1 MVPPAIHRVILSTR
15 TASQRP
21 EPIHDHS
28 ADQAHIFGAIYSLYA
43 DSGFA
48 MAGAVAYSFVLSL
61 FPFCIFVGAVAG
73 YFGGEAF
80 AKQGVAQLFEI
91 APAPVAEAL
100 APEVMAV
107 MGRSR
112 FGLLTVGA
120 LIALF
125 FATSAIES
133 LRAALNNAYRQK
145 ESRSYFRCLLQS
157 SLFVIL
163 SAIGVL
169 VLTWGVVVGPELA
182 ARFKPASLLWLADS
196 SWIAVIV
203 RFAIVVAAIGSQLL
217 AYHLWLAAGDRR
229 LAEVWPGV
237 LLSIVLWVLAA
248 RLFGSW
254 LTFSDYSRFYA
265 GLTQI
270 MSALVFFQVSAIIVI
285 LGAELN
291 RGLHGNARTPGRAN
305 QRRARLES
313 ADDRDDSRDQ
323 PNRLRLSSMA
333 SSNVRKPRGRR
344 ADEHRHVA
352 GLVLVLPHARVR
364 LGNLRPR
371 KDLGH
376 GGVDTPLDHQL
387 VGLCSLQQVGE
398 VRTLHALLMHPQIAR
413 VHGEVVAG
421 RAGADDH
428 HAAALHDEHGDR
440 KRGRAG
446 MLEHEIDV
454 VALAG
459 DLPDGGAEL
468 AHLLEPRVVLG
479 RADLG
484 HLAPAVELLA
494 VDDAAG
500 AELHDEVALVVLGD
514 DADGVGAR
522 WWR

>member
-1 MVPPAIHRVILSTR
+1 MIIRQIKHIL
-15 TASQRP
+15 
-21 EPIHDHS
+21 
-28 ADQAHIFGAIYSLYA
+28 GALYSLYA

-73 YFGGEAF
+73 YFGGEAL
-80 AKQGVAQLFEI
+80 AKQGVTQLFEI
-91 APAPVAEAL
+91 APTPVAEAL

-145 ESRSYFRCLLQS
+145 ESRSYFRCLLES

-182 ARFKPASLLWLADS
+182 TRFKPVSLLWLADS

-203 RFAIVVAAIGSQLL
+203 RFAIVITAIGSQLL
-217 AYHLWLAAGDRR
+217 AYHLWLAAGERR
-229 LAEVWPGV
+229 LSDVWPGV

-254 LTFSDYSRFYA
+254 LTISDYSRFYA

-291 RGLHGNARTPGRAN
+291 RGLLELRE
-305 QRRARLES
+305 RL
-313 ADDRDDSRDQ
+313 
-323 PNRLRLSSMA
+323 
-333 SSNVRKPRGRR
+333 
-344 ADEHRHVA
+344 
-352 GLVLVLPHARVR
+352 
-364 LGNLRPR
+364 
-371 KDLGH
+371 
-376 GGVDTPLDHQL
+376 
-387 VGLCSLQQVGE
+387 
-398 VRTLHALLMHPQIAR
+398 
-413 VHGEVVAG
+413 AG
-421 RAGADDH
+421 RSST
-428 HAAALHDEHGDR
+428 
-440 KRGRAG
+440 
-446 MLEHEIDV
+446 
-454 VALAG
+454 
-459 DLPDGGAEL
+459 LPG
-468 AHLLEPRVVLG
+468 
-479 RADLG
+479 
-484 HLAPAVELLA
+484 
-494 VDDAAG
+494 
-500 AELHDEVALVVLGD
+500 
-514 DADGVGAR
+514 
-522 WWR
+522 

>member
-1 MVPPAIHRVILSTR
+1 MIIRQIKHIL
-15 TASQRP
+15 
-21 EPIHDHS
+21 
-28 ADQAHIFGAIYSLYA
+28 GAIYSLYA

-196 SWIAVIV
+196 SWVAVIV

-229 LAEVWPGV
+229 LGDVWPGV
-237 LLSIVLWVLAA
+237 LVSIVLWVLAA

-291 RGLHGNARTPGRAN
+291 RGLMELRE
-305 QRRARLES
+305 RL
-313 ADDRDDSRDQ
+313 
-323 PNRLRLSSMA
+323 
-333 SSNVRKPRGRR
+333 
-344 ADEHRHVA
+344 
-352 GLVLVLPHARVR
+352 
-364 LGNLRPR
+364 
-371 KDLGH
+371 
-376 GGVDTPLDHQL
+376 
-387 VGLCSLQQVGE
+387 
-398 VRTLHALLMHPQIAR
+398 
-413 VHGEVVAG
+413 AG
-421 RAGADDH
+421 RTS
-428 HAAALHDEHGDR
+428 ALPG
-440 KRGRAG
+440 
-446 MLEHEIDV
+446 
-454 VALAG
+454 
-459 DLPDGGAEL
+459 
-468 AHLLEPRVVLG
+468 
-479 RADLG
+479 
-484 HLAPAVELLA
+484 
-494 VDDAAG
+494 
-500 AELHDEVALVVLGD
+500 
-514 DADGVGAR
+514 
-522 WWR
+522 

>member
-1 MVPPAIHRVILSTR
+1 MIIRQIKHIL
-15 TASQRP
+15 
-21 EPIHDHS
+21 
-28 ADQAHIFGAIYSLYA
+28 GAVYALYA

-133 LRAALNNAYRQK
+133 LRAALNNAYRQR
-145 ESRSYFRCLLQS
+145 SRALTFRCLLES

-182 ARFKPASLLWLADS
+182 ARFKPASLLWLADL

-203 RFAIVVAAIGSQLL
+203 RFAIVVTAIGSQLL

-229 LAEVWPGV
+229 LNEVWPGV
-237 LLSIVLWVLAA
+237 LLSMVLWVLAA

-285 LGAELN
+285 FGAELN
-291 RGLHGNARTPGRAN
+291 RGLIELRE
-305 QRRARLES
+305 RL
-313 ADDRDDSRDQ
+313 
-323 PNRLRLSSMA
+323 
-333 SSNVRKPRGRR
+333 
-344 ADEHRHVA
+344 
-352 GLVLVLPHARVR
+352 
-364 LGNLRPR
+364 
-371 KDLGH
+371 
-376 GGVDTPLDHQL
+376 
-387 VGLCSLQQVGE
+387 
-398 VRTLHALLMHPQIAR
+398 
-413 VHGEVVAG
+413 AG
-421 RAGADDH
+421 RTS
-428 HAAALHDEHGDR
+428 ALPG
-440 KRGRAG
+440 
-446 MLEHEIDV
+446 
-454 VALAG
+454 
-459 DLPDGGAEL
+459 
-468 AHLLEPRVVLG
+468 
-479 RADLG
+479 
-484 HLAPAVELLA
+484 
-494 VDDAAG
+494 
-500 AELHDEVALVVLGD
+500 
-514 DADGVGAR
+514 
-522 WWR
+522 